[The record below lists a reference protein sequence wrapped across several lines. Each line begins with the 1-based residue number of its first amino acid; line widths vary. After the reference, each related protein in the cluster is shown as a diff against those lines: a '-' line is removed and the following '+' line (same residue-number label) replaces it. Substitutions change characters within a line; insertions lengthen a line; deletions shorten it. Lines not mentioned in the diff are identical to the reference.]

1 MSMSENESPMA
12 DGVTQTGRYHAAVA
26 LLDDCSRLARL
37 ARAAAG
43 VSASDKP
50 CVMALAGMRRLRKAL
65 RVGVFAGSF
74 NPLTQAHVALANA
87 ARRAAGLDA
96 LVWACAAASVD
107 KEQVERAAL
116 VDRLAQMR
124 AFVAGRRGEAL
135 VLLNRGLYVDEAR
148 TIRALLA
155 PSAELTLI
163 VGYDKIVQIFDPK
176 YYADRDDAL
185 RKLFS
190 LARLLVAPRAGEGPQ
205 ALAALLAQPEN
216 RPFARHVGYFDVP
229 AGYAHDSST
238 EARALAAETPPDL
251 MALSRLVPPAG
262 LALALSTGAYRPAA
276 PSNDDPYTIRARWL
290 DALATLPPAT
300 ARMLPPL
307 TTLAQQTLATDDR
320 GKRLRA
326 WLASSHVA
334 GKSTR
339 REAAK
344 AANAIDTLATLLRD
358 QASC

>member
-1 MSMSENESPMA
+1 MDEDMI
-12 DGVTQTGRYHAAVA
+12 QTRRYRATVA
-26 LLDDCSRLARL
+26 LLDDCARLARL
-37 ARAAAG
+37 ERAAAD
-43 VSASDKP
+43 VTASDEP
-50 CVMALAGMRRLRKAL
+50 CAVALAGGRRLHAAM

-96 LVWACAAASVD
+96 LIWACAAASVD

-124 AFVAGRRGEAL
+124 AFVAGRRRDAL
-135 VLLNRGLYVDEAR
+135 ALLNRGLYVDEAR

-176 YYADRDDAL
+176 YYADRDAAL
-185 RKLFS
+185 RALFS
-190 LARLLVAPRAGEGPQ
+190 LARLLVAPREGEGAE

-216 RPFARHVGYFDVP
+216 RPFAKHVRYLGVP

-238 EARALAAETPPDL
+238 EARALAAETRPNIA
-251 MALSRLVPPAG
+251 ALSRLVPPAG
-262 LALALSTGAYRPAA
+262 LALALYTGAYRHTASA
-276 PSNDDPYTIRARWL
+276 DDDLYTVRARWL
-290 DALATLPPAT
+290 ATLATLPPT
-300 ARMLPPL
+300 TGRHLPPL
-307 TTLAQQTLATDDR
+307 STLVGQTLAADDR
-320 GKRLRA
+320 GSHLRA
-326 WLASSHVA
+326 WLAGPHTVRH
-334 GKSTR
+334 GGR
-339 REAAK
+339 PRLV
-344 AANAIDTLATLLRD
+344 DTLVTLLSD

>member
-1 MSMSENESPMA
+1 MA
-12 DGVTQTGRYHAAVA
+12 KDMAQTGRYHAAVA
-26 LLDDCSRLARL
+26 LLDDCSRLSRL
-37 ARAAAG
+37 ARAAAR

-50 CVMALAGMRRLRKAL
+50 CIVALAGMRRLRPAL

-74 NPLTQAHVALANA
+74 NPLTRAHVALANA

-176 YYADRDDAL
+176 YYADRDAAL

-190 LARLLVAPRAGEGPQ
+190 LARLLVAPRAGEGPE

-216 RPFARHVGYFDVP
+216 RPFAAHVRYFDVP
-229 AGYAHDSST
+229 AGYAYDSST

-251 MALSRLVPPAG
+251 AALSQLVPPAG

-276 PSNDDPYTIRARWL
+276 PADDDPYTIRARWL

-300 ARMLPPL
+300 TRMLPPL
-307 TTLAQQTLATDDR
+307 TTLAQQTLAADDR

-326 WLASSHVA
+326 WLAKSHIA

-339 REAAK
+339 REAEK
-344 AANAIDTLATLLRD
+344 AANALAALLRD